1 MPDEFVIASNTM
13 NTARVS
19 DQVRKLLEI
28 RDLSLRYPAREPG
41 DSEILA
47 LSGVTLDVKQGEFVS
62 IVGPSGC
69 GKSTLLSAVAG
80 LFLNY
85 QGSISMRGQQ
95 LKGPNSEIGVV
106 FQEDST
112 FPWRSVLRNV
122 EFGLEM
128 KGVPKE
134 ERRRKA
140 LDALNMVG
148 LQGFVNRYPGQ
159 LSGGMKQ
166 RVAIARTLVQE
177 PAMLLMDEPFGALDE
192 QTRIILGDELLRI
205 QQNLGQTVL
214 FITHNIQEAVML
226 SDQVVVLSARPGTI
240 KGIIPIDFPRPRD
253 STIIS
258 STEFA
263 EKVGQIWSILRD
275 EALKGFNQTE
285 KEV

>member
-1 MPDEFVIASNTM
+1 MSDEFVIASNEM

-41 DSEILA
+41 ESEILA

-226 SDQVVVLSARPGTI
+226 SDRVVVLSARPGTI
-240 KGIIPIDFPRPRD
+240 KGIIPIDFSRPRD